1 MEEFNRNNYNYKAN
15 PAKSILCPCMVLFLG
30 AVVGFI
36 VYAMFLPMVAMIE
49 FTAGDVTP

>member
-1 MEEFNRNNYNYKAN
+1 
-15 PAKSILCPCMVLFLG
+15 MVLFLG